1 MQILLSEDQTL
12 IRESAQRFGADH
24 GGGDRLRAL
33 RDGGGTGLE
42 PKDLTDA
49 GADGWLGLMAPED
62 AGGAGLG
69 AKELCLVAEQAGRAL
84 ATLPL
89 VPAAAG
95 VMALSTSGDGFTD
108 LLARAIAG
116 EALVVP
122 ALQTDSRDGAKN
134 PIELTES
141 GGGLRLTGHLMA
153 VPGAGD

>member
-12 IRESAQRFGADH
+12 IRDSAQSFGEGH
-24 GGGDRLRAL
+24 GGGDRLRRV
-33 RDGGGTGLE
+33 RDGPSGLE
-42 PKDLTDA
+42 PNDLADA

-69 AKELCLVAEQAGRAL
+69 TKELCLVAEQAGRAL

-95 VMALSTSGDGFTD
+95 VQALSEGGAGFAD

-122 ALQTDSRDGAKN
+122 ALQTDSRDGGEY
-134 PIELTES
+134 PIETS
-141 GGGLRLTGHLMA
+141 ASDAA
-153 VPGAGD
+153 VCA